1 MQDRKFL
8 NGEFFALSLS
18 SLLGMM
24 VLISCGNFLTL
35 YLGLELL
42 VLPLYAMIVM
52 VKDQPRYT
60 EAAMKYF
67 IIGSLGAGLL
77 LFGISLV
84 YGASGSFGFAAVAAS
99 VAAPATLKLGMV
111 LVVVGLA
118 LEFGAVPFHMWLPDV
133 YEGSPTT
140 VTMVIGTIPK
150 IAVFAMAYRI
160 LTLAFPNLQSE
171 WQQLFMILA
180 VLSLGLGNIVAIAQ
194 SSIKRMLAYSTIGHI
209 GFILLGLFAA
219 GKQGFIAPLF
229 YTVVYAFMVLA
240 AFAMI
245 IRLSHNGFEAE
256 KISDFRGLNTRDPWL
271 AFMMLLIMLSLAGI
285 PPMVGFYAKL
295 LILQAVVD
303 AGYIWLAVTALVFS
317 VIGAYYYLRIIKVM
331 YFDQTEHDISVN
343 ISDINEIWLSDRD
356 RFSYQ
361 ALTHAERLRKPMLH
375 KHDKWH
381 LVSWV
386 EALKYAVAGI
396 KLAVDTYGA
405 DQLGV
410 LTSPNSTVEELIL
423 LQQLTRGFGS
433 ANIDHRLR
441 QIDFSDQDSAPL
453 YSNLGVTIKE
463 LASQDALLLIGSD
476 LHKEQPI
483 VGLKVRKISLKNGK
497 VCVVNPAKFKFN
509 FSLAGELVVPR
520 ADILNGLAE
529 IAKELLVLTQ
539 NPNFS
544 GSKELVSDITPSPN
558 AKMIA
563 QQLLTAGNK
572 RLVVLGQLALM
583 HPQAAL
589 IRNLANLIANILGA
603 KYGEFTDGANAAGAW
618 LTGCVPH
625 RLPGG
630 VKSATI
636 GKNARQMLTEPM
648 RCYILYAIEPEF
660 DSIWGEQA
668 LQTLKKADFVVV
680 ISAYQSDTLLDIA
693 DVILPL
699 SLFAEVTGTTIN
711 IDGKWQTTSSVIPT
725 FGDSRPGWK
734 ILRVLG
740 NLAQLPDFEYFTEQ
754 QVLDSARNQ
763 IGNPTEPTLA
773 SWQCPS
779 QLPKPANNSNLIR
792 IAPLGLY
799 SVDAIVR
806 RSNALQATLDAH
818 SNPSLQINSK
828 TADIL
833 KLRHGDMAEVKS
845 AYGSAKLPVSIA
857 ESVADFSALIYQ
869 ANIKTNILG
878 APYSEIE
885 VHIC

>member
-1 MQDRKFL
+1 MIKIEINGVEIEAEPGSMIIQVADRLSIPIPRFCYHPKLSIAANCRMCLVHVEKAPKALPACATPITEGMKVWTASKTAVDAQKAVMEFLLINHPLDCPICDQGGECELQDVSLEYGNDSSRFSEPKRVVEDHNLGSLVQTDLTRCIQCSRCTRFGAEIS
-8 NGEFFALSLS
+8 GERE
-18 SLLGMM
+18 LGMTGRGEDM
-24 VLISCGNFLTL
+24 
-35 YLGLELL
+35 
-42 VLPLYAMIVM
+42 
-52 VKDQPRYT
+52 
-60 EAAMKYF
+60 
-67 IIGSLGAGLL
+67 
-77 LFGISLV
+77 
-84 YGASGSFGFAAVAAS
+84 
-99 VAAPATLKLGMV
+99 
-111 LVVVGLA
+111 
-118 LEFGAVPFHMWLPDV
+118 
-133 YEGSPTT
+133 
-140 VTMVIGTIPK
+140 
-150 IAVFAMAYRI
+150 
-160 LTLAFPNLQSE
+160 
-171 WQQLFMILA
+171 
-180 VLSLGLGNIVAIAQ
+180 
-194 SSIKRMLAYSTIGHI
+194 
-209 GFILLGLFAA
+209 
-219 GKQGFIAPLF
+219 
-229 YTVVYAFMVLA
+229 
-240 AFAMI
+240 
-245 IRLSHNGFEAE
+245 
-256 KISDFRGLNTRDPWL
+256 KISTFVEQHVNSEVSGNVIDLCPVGALTSKPFRFKARAWELDEYPAVSPHDCVGSNLHLHVLNNTVMR
-271 AFMMLLIMLSLAGI
+271 
-285 PPMVGFYAKL
+285 
-295 LILQAVVD
+295 VVPKD
-303 AGYIWLAVTALVFS
+303 N
-317 VIGAYYYLRIIKVM
+317 
-331 YFDQTEHDISVN
+331 E
-343 ISDINEIWLSDRD
+343 DINEIWLSDRD

-361 ALTHAERLRKPMLH
+361 ALTHAERLRKPMLY

-386 EALKYAVAGI
+386 EALKYSVAGI
-396 KLAVDTYGA
+396 KLAVDAYGA

-463 LASQDALLLIGSD
+463 LASQDAVLLIGSD

-509 FSLAGELVVPR
+509 FSLAGELVVSR

-544 GSKELVSDITPSPN
+544 GAKELVSDITPSPN
-558 AKMIA
+558 AKIIA
-563 QQLLTAGNK
+563 QELLTAGSK
-572 RLVVLGQLALM
+572 RLVILGQLALM

-589 IRNLANLIANILGA
+589 IRNLANLIANILNA

-630 VKSATI
+630 AKSATI

-699 SLFAEVTGTTIN
+699 SLFAEITGTTIN

-754 QVLDSARNQ
+754 QVLDAARNQ
-763 IGNPTEPTLA
+763 IGNPVEPNLA

-779 QLPKPANNSNLIR
+779 HLPKPDNNSNLIR

-799 SVDAIVR
+799 SVDGIVR

-828 TADIL
+828 TAEIL

-845 AYGSAKLPVSIA
+845 EHGSAKLPVLIA

-869 ANIKTNILG
+869 SNIKTNILG